1 MAINLRPEVKWFAEV
16 MESKLRK
23 YDNEKGVS
31 GWKEESRLWLY
42 SRLVQELLELHEALT
57 EEIPLEENI
66 LEECADVANAA
77 MMIADKGRKSE
88 NVFTEEKE

>member
-1 MAINLRPEVKWFAEV
+1 MAIDLRPEVKWFAEV

-23 YDNEKGVS
+23 YDNEKGIS

-42 SRLVQELLELHEALT
+42 ARLVQELLELHEALT

-66 LEECADVANAA
+66 LEECADVANVA
-77 MMIADKGRKSE
+77 MMIADKGR
-88 NVFTEEKE
+88 EKEE